1 MMPIVT
7 HKPKINNVIITKEPC
22 QKELPLKPSP
32 MVKHH
37 FDSHHV
43 SVCVYIYIYIY
54 RKSTSIKYRDLFV
67 SNINYFL

>member
-32 MVKHH
+32 TVKHH

-43 SVCVYIYIYIY
+43 SDVCIYIY
-54 RKSTSIKYRDLFV
+54 RKNTSIKYRDLFV
-67 SNINYFL
+67 SNIDYFL

>member
-32 MVKHH
+32 TVKHH

-43 SVCVYIYIYIY
+43 SDVCIYI
-54 RKSTSIKYRDLFV
+54 
-67 SNINYFL
+67 